1 MVCLKD
7 PDLIFLWVHSLGWNE
22 ESAMPRRVS
31 DGTVLPLAMERDDD
45 TPLHRQLYDQL
56 RGLILDGRL
65 KAGARLPSSRTLSR
79 ELGISRNTVTSAFDQ
94 LFAEGYLVGKIGA
107 GSFVSDELP
116 EDALSARVA
125 EPPPGE
131 SMPRR
136 QGLSKRGARLA
147 ALRGQRTSKRLP
159 AFALGLPDL
168 DSFPFDV
175 WSRLMTKAWRRP
187 PRELLAHAEPAGYM
201 PLRRAI
207 VDYLRTAR
215 GVRCEAEQVIVVAGV
230 QQAIALACHVL
241 LDEGDVALM
250 EEPGYPGVRGALLGA
265 GVRTALAPV
274 DDEGLDIDAGG
285 AAAPD
290 ARLVCVAPSNQ
301 YPLGV
306 TMPLGRRLRLLDWAR
321 QSDGWVLEDDYDSEF
336 RYAGRPLSALQGLDR
351 DGRVVYAGSFSKVMF
366 PSLRIGYLVV
376 PADLAEPFRLARAAL
391 DDHPSTIAQPA
402 LAAFIE
408 EGHFASHLRR
418 MRRLYAERRE
428 ALIAALTDRFGAGIG
443 VVPSE
448 AGMHLC
454 ALPAPDLAPGKRD
467 VDIQAAAATRG
478 VTVSALS
485 TYYAA
490 ETTARGL
497 LLGYSAVPEARMPD
511 AVERLA
517 QAFDA

>member
-1 MVCLKD
+1 
-7 PDLIFLWVHSLGWNE
+7 
-22 ESAMPRRVS
+22 MPRRVS
-31 DGTVLPLAMERDDD
+31 DGTVLPLALDRDGD
-45 TPLHRQLYDQL
+45 TPMHRQLYDQL
-56 RGLILDGRL
+56 RGLILEGRL

-79 ELGISRNTVTSAFDQ
+79 ELDISRNTVTAAFDQ

-116 EDALSARVA
+116 EESLTPRRDTVA
-125 EPPPGE
+125 PGVQQ
-131 SMPRR
+131 PRR
-136 QGLSKRGARLA
+136 QGLSRRGARLA
-147 ALRGQRTSKRLP
+147 ALRGSRSTRRTP
-159 AFALGLPDL
+159 AFSIGLPDL

-187 PRELLAHAEPAGYM
+187 PRDLLAHAEPAGYL

-230 QQAIALACHVL
+230 QQAIGLACHVL

-265 GVRTALAPV
+265 GVRTETAPV
-274 DDEGLDIDAGG
+274 DGEGLDIDAGE
-285 AAAPD
+285 AAAPT
-290 ARLVCVAPSNQ
+290 ARLVCVAPSHQ

-306 TMPLGRRLRLLDWAR
+306 TMTLARRLKLLDWAQR
-321 QSDGWVLEDDYDSEF
+321 NDGWVLEDDYDSEY

-408 EGHFASHLRR
+408 DGHFAAHLRR
-418 MRRLYAERRE
+418 MRKLYSERR
-428 ALIAALTDRFGAGIG
+428 AALAETLEQRLGGGIAIA
-443 VVPSE
+443 PSE
-448 AGMHLC
+448 AGMHLL
-454 ALPAPDLAPGKRD
+454 ARLAPDLAPGIAD
-467 VDIQAAAATRG
+467 GEIQTLAARHG

-485 TYYAA
+485 AYYAGP
-490 ETTARGL
+490 TADRGL
-497 LLGYSAVPEARMPD
+497 LLGYSAVPIDRMPD

-517 QAFDA
+517 KALET